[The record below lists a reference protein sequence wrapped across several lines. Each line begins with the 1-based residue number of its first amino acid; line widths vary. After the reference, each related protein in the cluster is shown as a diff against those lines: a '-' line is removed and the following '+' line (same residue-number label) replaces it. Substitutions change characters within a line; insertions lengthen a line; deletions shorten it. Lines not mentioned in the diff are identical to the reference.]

1 MAIKHSLS
9 RRSLS
14 NHSTQKQLWY
24 QIFLVLA
31 LVPLLVGILL
41 ILTALTGALVRPTA
55 WEQAIIGSLYILT
68 SFVLSNVLQ
77 KQWKLMLG
85 WLLLGAAIWLGL
97 NWAETGVRI
106 LAAAMAG
113 GGIAL
118 IFREF
123 LRRRQQYLAEH
134 GNQKFAA
141 KRSKQR

>member
-9 RRSLS
+9 RRSLP
-14 NHSTQKQLWY
+14 NHSAEKQLWY

-55 WEQAIIGSLYILT
+55 WEQAIIGSLYILA